1 MRIWGRNATSL
12 ARSFSGS
19 FKKSISFIHM
29 FPAVTLALELR
40 HDKRV
45 VFPHPL
51 GPTIVVIFQSLKSI
65 LISSNI
71 CVPETET
78 LTCL

>member
-1 MRIWGRNATSL
+1 
-12 ARSFSGS
+12 
-19 FKKSISFIHM
+19 M
-29 FPAVTLALELR
+29 FPEVTLALELR
-40 HDKRV
+40 HHKRV

-51 GPTIVVIFQSLKSI
+51 GPTIVVIFPSLKSI

>member
-1 MRIWGRNATSL
+1 
-12 ARSFSGS
+12 
-19 FKKSISFIHM
+19 M
-29 FPAVTLALELR
+29 FPEVTLALELR

>member
-29 FPAVTLALELR
+29 FPEVTLALELR

-45 VFPHPL
+45 VFPHPD
-51 GPTIVVIFQSLKSI
+51 GPKRVKNSPVKVYPDIF
-65 LISSNI
+65 
-71 CVPETET
+71 
-78 LTCL
+78 